1 MRVFS
6 VEVARSGRALVL
18 GLSGELDH
26 ESVVQFHEASDT
38 AVTEASGTGVTGP
51 SGTGPAA
58 VVTAATS
65 DADADTTGAGTP
77 PLVVAD
83 CSRLLFCDSSGIGA
97 FVRLYQRLLPHGVA
111 LRVAA
116 PPPSVRRAFSLTG
129 LDGPIPV
136 HPTVDEALVRTVGHD
151 LLDDLPAGTRPRTAG
166 EGRRG

>member
-1 MRVFS
+1 MFS
-6 VEVARSGRALVL
+6 VEVVRSGRALVL

-38 AVTEASGTGVTGP
+38 AVTETSRSAFTGPYGTAFTGP
-51 SGTGPAA
+51 SAA
-58 VVTAATS
+58 VVTT
-65 DADADTTGAGTP
+65 DADADATWGGAPT
-77 PLVVAD
+77 LVVAD

-97 FVRLYQRLLPHGVA
+97 FVRLYQRLLPHGAV

-116 PPPSVRRAFSLTG
+116 PPASVRRAFSLTG

-151 LLDDLPAGTRPRTAG
+151 LLDDLTAGTRPRTAG

>member
-1 MRVFS
+1 MFS

-38 AVTEASGTGVTGP
+38 AVTEASGTGAGGPAGTAVT
-51 SGTGPAA
+51 SAA
-58 VVTAATS
+58 VVTAATTE
-65 DADADTTGAGTP
+65 ADAAGAGAP

-97 FVRLYQRLLPHGVA
+97 FVRLYQRLLPHGAA
-111 LRVAA
+111 LRIAA
-116 PPPSVRRAFSLTG
+116 APPSVRRAFSLTG

-151 LLDDLPAGTRPRTAG
+151 LLDDLPAGTRPRSAG